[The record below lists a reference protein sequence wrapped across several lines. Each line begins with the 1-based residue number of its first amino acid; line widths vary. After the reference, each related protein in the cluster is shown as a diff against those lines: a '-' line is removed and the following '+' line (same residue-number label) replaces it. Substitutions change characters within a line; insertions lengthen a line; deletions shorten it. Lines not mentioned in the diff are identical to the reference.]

1 VHSTMIDILQLT
13 RQLVDIDSVTN
24 YEAAVGDF
32 LLETL
37 APLGARFSGQV
48 ERCPVKADRFNVF
61 AYWGEPLV
69 TLSTHM
75 DTVPPFFPSR
85 EDADFIW
92 GRGSADAK
100 GIIASMIGAAE
111 GLLES
116 GVRNF
121 GLLFVVGEE
130 RNSAGAYAAAG
141 DPRGS
146 RFLINGEPT
155 ENKLALATKGIIRYE
170 IEACG
175 KLAHSAYPELGESA
189 IEKLLDALQEIR
201 KLHLPE
207 DPLLGRS
214 TVNIGVISGGRAPN
228 VVPDAALAEIAVR
241 LVGDPEPVRAAMTR
255 AVGNRAEV
263 REILCIPAIRFDRLD
278 GFETSVVAYT
288 TDVPAFGS
296 TWGKPFLLGPGNIH
310 VAHTSEERVSKKE
323 LLAACGIYQQIVKKL
338 LALT

>member
-1 VHSTMIDILQLT
+1 
-13 RQLVDIDSVTN
+13 
-24 YEAAVGDF
+24 
-32 LLETL
+32 
-37 APLGARFSGQV
+37 
-48 ERCPVKADRFNVF
+48 
-61 AYWGEPLV
+61 
-69 TLSTHM
+69 M

-85 EDADFIW
+85 EDVELIW

-141 DPRGS
+141 SPRGS

-155 ENKLALATKGIIRYE
+155 ENKLALATKGLLRCE
-170 IEACG
+170 VAARG

-189 IEKLLDALQEIR
+189 IEKLLDVLQEIR
-201 KLHLPE
+201 KIRLPE

-214 TVNIGVISGGRAPN
+214 TMNIGVISGGRAPN
-228 VVPDAALAEIAVR
+228 VIPDAATAEIAVR
-241 LVGDPEPVRAAMTR
+241 LVGDAAPIREAMIRAA
-255 AVGNRAEV
+255 GDRAEV
-263 REILCIPAIRFDRLD
+263 REVLCIPAIRFDRLD

-288 TDVPAFGS
+288 TDVPVFGNS
-296 TWGKPFLLGPGNIH
+296 WGKPYLLGPGNIH
-310 VAHTSEERVSKKE
+310 VAHTSEERVLKKE
-323 LLAACGIYQQIVKKL
+323 LLAASRIYQDMVKKL
-338 LALT
+338 LAVA